1 MFTGLIEEVGRVKN
15 IAKGL
20 KSIRLTIGASKVL
33 EDVQLGDSIA
43 TNGVCLTVTSFT
55 ATSFTADLM
64 PETIKVSNLNDIGI
78 GEPVNLERALRVGDR
93 LGGHMVSGH
102 IDCMGKIIGVE
113 KDDNATL
120 VTVEPPGRFLPYVL
134 HKGSVAIDG
143 ISLTVAR
150 LNNSSFTVSIIPMT
164 KKDTTLLGKKVG
176 MKVNLEGD
184 LMGKYVERFMQLGLS
199 PASQHA
205 TSVKKDEDASESYNR
220 SMAFLRDNGFA

>member
-1 MFTGLIEEVGRVKN
+1 MFTGLIEEVGKVKN

-20 KSIRLTIGASKVL
+20 KSIRLTIGATKVL
-33 EDVQLGDSIA
+33 EDVKLGDSIA

-55 ATSFTADLM
+55 ATEFTADVM
-64 PETIKVSNLNDIGI
+64 PETIKVSNLNDISVGDA
-78 GEPVNLERALRVGDR
+78 VNLERALRLGDR

-102 IDCMGKIIGVE
+102 IDCMGKIVAFE

-120 VTVEPPGRFLPYVL
+120 VTIEPPSSFLPYVL

-143 ISLTVAR
+143 ISLTVAG
-150 LNNSSFTVSIIPMT
+150 LDATTFTVSIIPMT
-164 KKDTTLLGKKVG
+164 KDDTTLLSKKSG

-199 PASQHA
+199 PANQNS
-205 TSVKKDEDASESYNR
+205 SGIKSDEDASASYEH